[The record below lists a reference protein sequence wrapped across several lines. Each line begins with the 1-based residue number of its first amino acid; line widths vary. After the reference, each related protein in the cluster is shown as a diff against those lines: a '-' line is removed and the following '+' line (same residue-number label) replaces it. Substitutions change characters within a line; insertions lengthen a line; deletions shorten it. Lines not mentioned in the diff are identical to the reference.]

1 MDPAALDALPLFAPS
16 GRLVP
21 EMHVTD
27 RWTGGYRG
35 AVTVTNRGGRA
46 ADGWSLRL
54 FLPEGWAVAESA
66 GVRVIETG
74 DGFRAEPDEPWARR
88 IESGGSVTFG
98 LTMARR
104 ASGTVLEASRAPE
117 SQTPEMLAAPTG
129 AFAPRWMGFNFGSWW
144 RDSFGSSGSFR
155 ALANLAATGANA
167 VAIVPTRYVADLAAS
182 EIFENH
188 QSEPDA
194 NVVAMMRAAR
204 DLGLAVVLKP
214 HVDPADF
221 SMRHRL
227 QPADPDRFFA
237 SYEAMMVHYARLAQA
252 EGAALFVI
260 GTELVDLTEPRHEA
274 RWRALIAAVRAVY
287 DGPLT
292 YAANYGEELRV
303 PFWDALDYIG
313 VDMYAPLM
321 TAADPSLDQVVAAWL
336 EPPRH
341 DFTDHVYGGR
351 PLVEAMAALSAR
363 HDRPV
368 LFTEIGYRSID
379 GAGTGEAMTC
389 GDTGPAD
396 PEEQAAFYRGFA
408 RAMTTAGA
416 DWLAGVF
423 FWDWSVEPA
432 LTGRPIPDAHGFS
445 VAGKPAAVVFRDH
458 LAPLARSSP
467 ASDERDRAGGEGGQP

>member
-21 EMHVTD
+21 EVRVMDH
-27 RWTGGYRG
+27 WAGGYQG
-35 AVTVTNRGGRA
+35 AVTVTNHGDGV
-46 ADGWSLRL
+46 ADGWTLRL
-54 FLPEGWAVAESA
+54 FLPEGWTVAESA
-66 GVRVIETG
+66 GVRVTDTG
-74 DGFRAEPDEPWARR
+74 DGLRAEPDEPWARR
-88 IESGGSVTFG
+88 IESGGSITFG
-98 LTMARR
+98 LTMAHR
-104 ASGTVLEASRAPE
+104 ASGALLEASRPPE
-117 SQTPEMLAAPTG
+117 TLAASTG
-129 AFAPRWMGFNFGSWW
+129 SFAPRWMGFNMGSWW

-214 HVDPADF
+214 HVDPVDF

-237 SYEAMMVHYARLAQA
+237 SYEAMMVHYARMAQA

-292 YAANYGEELRV
+292 YAANYGEDLRV

-321 TAADPSLDQVVAAWL
+321 TTADPSVDQVVAAWL
-336 EPPRH
+336 ESPRH

-351 PLVEAMAALSAR
+351 PLVEAMADLSTR
-363 HDRPV
+363 HGRPV

-379 GAGTGEAMTC
+379 GAGTGEAMTQ
-389 GDTGPAD
+389 DDSGPTD
-396 PEEQAAFYRGFA
+396 PEEQAMFYRGFA

-432 LTGRPIPDAHGFS
+432 PAGRPVPDPHGFS
-445 VAGKPAAVVFRDH
+445 VAGKPAAAVFRDH

-467 ASDERDRAGGEGGQP
+467 AGDETGRAVEGDGRP